1 MNSSIYGPL
10 GAVILG
16 AFNIIFTFVAA
27 TFVEKVK
34 RRKLLLW
41 GVLACSTCNFIV
53 SMIYVF
59 DGPKVAVPVFLVLF
73 NFAYAAGPEPGV
85 FMLLGEI
92 FPARYKD
99 RLNALAYTIDWIA
112 NIASVF
118 LFGIFTEYRLEW
130 VSYLMF
136 SLISLIL
143 GITVVILVPET
154 HKRELIEIERE
165 IRSWTR
171 NKRRKREKMQS

>member
-1 MNSSIYGPL
+1 MYGPL

-16 AFNIIFTFVAA
+16 AFNIVFTFVAA

-41 GVLACSTCNFIV
+41 GVLACSACNLTV
-53 SMIYVF
+53 SLLYVF
-59 DGPKVAVPVFLVLF
+59 NGPKIAVPVFLVLF

-85 FMLLGEI
+85 FMLLSEV
-92 FPARYKD
+92 FPTKYKD
-99 RLNALAYTIDWIA
+99 KLNALAYTIDWIA

-118 LFGIFTEYRLEW
+118 LFGIFTEYHLEW
-130 VSYLMF
+130 ASYLMF
-136 SLISLIL
+136 SLISLVL

-154 HKRELIEIERE
+154 HKRELIDIERE

-171 NKRRKREKMQS
+171 KKRKTRV

>member
-1 MNSSIYGPL
+1 MNSASYGPL

-16 AFNIIFTFVAA
+16 AFNIGFTFIAA

-41 GVLACSTCNFIV
+41 GVLSCSACNLIV
-53 SMIYVF
+53 ALLYIF
-59 DGPKVAVPVFLVLF
+59 KGPEIVIPIFLVLF

-85 FMLLGEI
+85 FMLLGEV

-99 RLNALAYTIDWIA
+99 RLNALAYTIDWLA

-118 LFGIFTEYRLEW
+118 AFGMFTEYDIEW
-130 VSYLMF
+130 ASYLMF
-136 SLISLIL
+136 SLISLFL

-154 HKRELIEIERE
+154 HKRELIDIERE

-171 NKRRKREKMQS
+171 KKKKNRRLKTN